1 MDIGYPYNF
10 TILNHILVNRMNGTD
25 QGLLSLTLFSKT
37 LTPTLSSAN
46 WYFRIPSP
54 F

>member
-46 WYFRIPSP
+46 WCFRIPSP